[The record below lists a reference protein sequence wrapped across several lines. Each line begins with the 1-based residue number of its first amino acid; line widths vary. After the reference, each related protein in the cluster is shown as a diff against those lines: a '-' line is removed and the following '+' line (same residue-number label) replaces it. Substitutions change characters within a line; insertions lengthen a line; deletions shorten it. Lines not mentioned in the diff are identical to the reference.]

1 VGERIFPTGPR
12 RFKWASFTQAHLKRR
27 KQFCKNLTS
36 LPCFILHEENHMF
49 RNILTSVLAA
59 TAMVIASGTATAESS
74 KQPVTIV
81 LVHGAWAD
89 GSSWNKVIPLLQE
102 KGLTVLAV
110 QNPLTS
116 LEDDVAATK
125 RVLASATGPVVLVG
139 HSWAGTVITE
149 AGSDPKVAALV
160 YVSAFSNKEGQAA
173 GDLVNAYPKTPALGT
188 IRDDGHGFL
197 YQTEQGVLENF
208 APDLPREVAKTMAV
222 TQGALAARTFTDK
235 VTTAAWRTKP
245 SWYVVSAN
253 DRVINPQLERD
264 VAKMMGSKTT
274 ELKSS
279 HVSLLSHPDEV
290 AKVIEEAAAAVE
302 AKQ

>member
-1 VGERIFPTGPR
+1 VGELVFPTGTR
-12 RFKWASFTQAHLKRR
+12 RFKWASFTEAHLQRR
-27 KQFCKNLTS
+27 EKFCKNLAS
-36 LPCFILHEENHMF
+36 LPCFIMHEENHMF
-49 RNILTSVLAA
+49 KNILTSVLAA
-59 TAMVIASGTATAESS
+59 TAMVVASGTATAESS

-89 GSSWNKVIPLLQE
+89 GSSWNKVIPLLQA

-125 RVLASATGPVVLVG
+125 RVIVSATGPVVLVG

-160 YVSAFSNKEGQAA
+160 YVAAFSNKEGQAA

-235 VTTAAWRTKP
+235 VTSAAWRTKP

-279 HVSLLSHPDEV
+279 HVSLLSHPNEV